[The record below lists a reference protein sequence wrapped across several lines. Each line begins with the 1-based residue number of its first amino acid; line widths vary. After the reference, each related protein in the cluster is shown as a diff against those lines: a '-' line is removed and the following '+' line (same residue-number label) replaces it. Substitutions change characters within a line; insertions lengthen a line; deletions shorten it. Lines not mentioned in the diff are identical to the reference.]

1 MGAGGKRLRSGRKPT
16 INKEITE
23 ELERQVISLYSRG
36 YTHDEICKMAN
47 VTCYKQN
54 IIFKK
59 YNIKGRNMA
68 EVARM
73 RKERQFAQ
81 ACEHEQLYCD
91 DGRRAINCNKEGSKC
106 RYHTKNSEW
115 KCNYI
120 GMEKHMRGCDP
131 CMCTKWQPKERR
143 KSNVAQ
149 DKFKQSEY
157 VSDTV

>member
-1 MGAGGKRLRSGRKPT
+1 
-16 INKEITE
+16 
-23 ELERQVISLYSRG
+23 
-36 YTHDEICKMAN
+36 MAN

-91 DGRRAINCNKEGSKC
+91 DGRRAINCNKEGKIC
-106 RYHTKNSEW
+106 KYHTKNSEW

-131 CMCTKWQPKERR
+131 CMCTKWQLKVCTPELCNKFDTEVCNKECCKLWNWRTEKAKERR

-149 DKFKQSEY
+149 DKSKQSEY